1 MILNTTRRSTLKKIQ
16 IFLKIIYKFIIKK
29 KFLEGRD
36 LRETISRIYYYI
48 HTLITKNKHYS
59 NNIVINIILCNNRIV
74 YQL

>member
-1 MILNTTRRSTLKKIQ
+1 MERVLGGVQQDST
-16 IFLKIIYKFIIKK
+16 
-29 KFLEGRD
+29 
-36 LRETISRIYYYI
+36 RETISRIYCYI